1 MARAPLQI
9 LVFPFRAAAG
19 GGFEYAVFRRADGD
33 GTVWQAISG
42 GAEDDETAEAAA
54 RREMAEE
61 GGIDPAAPLIA
72 LDARASIP
80 AHGFAASA
88 EWGAD
93 VYVIPEYAFA
103 VRLAPGQALA
113 LSHEHAEH
121 RWLAYDDA
129 RALLSWDSNRVALW
143 ELHTRLGRERA

>member
-9 LVFPFRAAAG
+9 LVFPFRETARG
-19 GGFEYAVFRRADGD
+19 VEFAVFRRADGD

-42 GAEDDETAEAAA
+42 GAEDDETPEAAA

-61 GGIDPAAPLIA
+61 GGIDPAAELVI

-80 AHGFAASA
+80 AHGFAASVH
-88 EWGAD
+88 WGPD
-93 VYVIPEYAFA
+93 VYVIPEHAFG
-103 VRLAPGQALA
+103 VRLAPDGAIT

-121 RWLAYDDA
+121 RWLGFEAA
-129 RALLSWDSNRVALW
+129 RALLTWDSNRVALW
-143 ELHTRLGRERA
+143 ELHTRLGRR